1 MEQSPNVY
9 PSWPNT
15 CRLHADT
22 PERLGTHPFDSPE
35 LGEALKTIE
44 LSAEITGKSSSA
56 HASALASSVTEGLA
70 WRRWRVGAGL
80 GRERPCNNRPG
91 GGFGGCARETEC
103 ASRELAVAEDSAE
116 SHAAARWE
124 STTHTQPTDDRPND
138 RPNTFQTQPTKITEK
153 QQPAYDK
160 KH

>member
-1 MEQSPNVY
+1 MEQNPNVF

-70 WRRWRVGAGL
+70 LATVLVDFESVSPW
-80 GRERPCNNRPG
+80 
-91 GGFGGCARETEC
+91 GCFY
-103 ASRELAVAEDSAE
+103 
-116 SHAAARWE
+116 
-124 STTHTQPTDDRPND
+124 STIYH
-138 RPNTFQTQPTKITEK
+138 I
-153 QQPAYDK
+153 
-160 KH
+160 